1 MTVPRTTSDESI
13 PLARNRWL
21 TVPNVLCVIRL
32 VGSPGL
38 VLVALAGHPR
48 YFLLSYLFLALTD
61 WLDGRLAIWLKQQ
74 SSLGSIL
81 DSLADVAM
89 YAALLFG
96 AVWLKGP
103 VLLSEIWWIGV
114 ALAVYA
120 ATVAAGFLKFHRLP
134 SYHTLI
140 AKFSAF
146 LVLAAT
152 ICLFTGWS
160 IWPLRIASAVIT
172 LGNLEGIAIT
182 CILPV
187 WKANVWSLYHVLR
200 KEG

>member
-1 MTVPRTTSDESI
+1 MSPHVKTDES
-13 PLARNRWL
+13 LAGTHTRWL

-32 VGSPGL
+32 VGSVGV

-48 YFLLSYLFLALTD
+48 YFLFGYLFLALTD
-61 WLDGRLAIWLKQQ
+61 WLDGKLAVWLKQQ
-74 SSLGSIL
+74 TPLGAIL

-89 YAALLFG
+89 YASLLIG

-103 VLLSEIWWIGV
+103 ILLAEIWWIGV
-114 ALAVYA
+114 ALAAYA
-120 ATVAAGFLKFHRLP
+120 AAITAGLLKFHRLP

-146 LVLAAT
+146 LVLVAM
-152 ICLFTGWS
+152 ICLFVDGS
-160 IWPLRIASAVIT
+160 IWPLRIASAVVA

-187 WKANVWSLYHVLR
+187 WKADVWSLYHVLR
-200 KEG
+200 KVP